1 MRTPLVAQ
9 TVKNLPAMWKTWV
22 QSLFNTLQ
30 CILLGESHGQ
40 RSLAGYSPWG
50 CKESDTTE
58 PLSTAQYRLHFICK
72 EFSRSVG
79 LAFNPQNWTIFLYLA
94 QKLTMG
100 MEALFFLTF
109 TPRELVPRSPELDD
123 IGKKLGKLQ
132 APKALSN
139 FPVKKVPWNK

>member
-1 MRTPLVAQ
+1 MGR
-9 TVKNLPAMWKTWV
+9 
-22 QSLFNTLQ
+22 SH
-30 CILLGESHGQ
+30 GEGHGNPFQYSCLENPHGQ